1 MIRVRPLVM
10 FLAAGAILAMLRVCA
25 WAATQE
31 SVLYSFGGLDGAGP
45 LSGIVADGSGDFFG
59 ATVFGGALSN
69 GAIFEISPTPTGYSE
84 SVLYNFRGRDDGVK
98 PTGIVRDA
106 EGNLFGFGAI
116 GGVGGGGTV
125 FELGARRVG
134 GYRFRVLYDFGP
146 DFDAFGPIGAPVL
159 GKFGGLY
166 GVTQGGGSARAG
178 TVFKLMPSGLTFTFS
193 TIYVFPGGTGGEL
206 PQAGLTSDQHGSVFG
221 TTYYGGDLSGCL
233 GGCGEVF
240 EITPR
245 TNGYRERVLYRFQS
259 NSDGENP
266 FGALVVDPTTG
277 DIYGTTEYGGTGRQ
291 RCGTVFR
298 LAPKGD
304 GYVHTV
310 LYNFN
315 GGPDG
320 CLPQSQIYIAPNGD
334 LFGTAFIGGVG
345 SGVVYELL
353 PSNGHYAHRTLYQFL
368 GIGHGN
374 FDGAEPEWTN
384 LIADQSG
391 ALYGTT
397 RAGGSH
403 PQCNVGTPGC
413 GTLFK
418 IIP

>member
-1 MIRVRPLVM
+1 MRVHC
-10 FLAAGAILAMLRVCA
+10 LAALLAVGTMLALSQMRA
-25 WAATQE
+25 SAATQE

-45 LSGIVADGSGDFFG
+45 LSGIVQDGSGDFFG
-59 ATVFGGALSN
+59 STVFGGLRSN
-69 GAIFEISPTPTGYSE
+69 GAIFEISPGPAGYSE
-84 SVLYNFRGRDDGVK
+84 SVLYSFRGRDDGEK
-98 PTGIVRDA
+98 PVGIVRDA
-106 EGNLFGFGAI
+106 EGDLFGFGAF
-116 GGVGGGGTV
+116 GGAGGGGTV

-134 GYRFRVLYDFGP
+134 GYRFRVLYSFGS

-166 GVTQGGGSARAG
+166 GVTQGGGSAHAG
-178 TVFKLMPSGLTFTFS
+178 IVFKLTPSGLTYNYS

-206 PQAGLTSDQHGSVFG
+206 PQAGLTSDRHGSIFG
-221 TTYYGGDLSGCL
+221 TTYYGGNLGGCL

-240 EITPR
+240 EITPK
-245 TNGYRERVLYRFQS
+245 TSGFSERVLYRFQS

-266 FGALVVDPTTG
+266 FGALTVDPVTG

-298 LAPKGD
+298 LAPQGE

-320 CLPQSQIYIAPNGD
+320 CLPQSQIHIAPNGD
-334 LFGTAFIGGVG
+334 LFGTAFSGGVG

-353 PSNGHYAHRTLYQFL
+353 PTNGRYVHRTLYQFL
-368 GIGHGN
+368 GIGHGIY
-374 FDGAEPEWTN
+374 DGAEPEWTN
-384 LIADQSG
+384 LVTDQSG

-403 PQCNVGTPGC
+403 PQCNVGYPGC